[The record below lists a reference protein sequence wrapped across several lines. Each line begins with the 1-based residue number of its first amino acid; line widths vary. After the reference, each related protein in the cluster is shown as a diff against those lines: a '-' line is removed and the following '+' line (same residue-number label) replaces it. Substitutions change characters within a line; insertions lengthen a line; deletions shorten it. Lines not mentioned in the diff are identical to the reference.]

1 MRLRDAHFFR
11 RVPADV
17 SEATKTGG
25 VISAIAWCTIGWLVL
40 TQYGEYSASKHATQL
55 RLDKSSG
62 LTPSG
67 TGAAIRINFNVTMS
81 HLPCQYA
88 SVTVADHV
96 GAHEVGGERNVHRV
110 RINREGEQIGMFEPH
125 KYTEKN
131 KDDASIAGH
140 VFPWHKKQHA
150 QGDATHRKEVEMKCV
165 RPPCARLPA
174 CTLPACALPAQARE
188 RASSQPMRIE

>member
-1 MRLRDAHFFR
+1 MYMRLRDAHFFR

-17 SEATKTGG
+17 SEATKSGG
-25 VISAIAWCTIGWLVL
+25 VISAFAWFTIGWLVL
-40 TQYGEYSASKHATQL
+40 TQYSEYSTAKHATQL
-55 RLDKSSG
+55 RLDKSLG
-62 LTPSG
+62 LTESG

-96 GAHEVGGERNVHRV
+96 GAHEVGGERNIHRV
-110 RINREGEQIGMFEPH
+110 RISREGTQIGIFEPH
-125 KYTEKN
+125 KYSEKN
-131 KDDASIAGH
+131 KDDSIAGH

-165 RPPCARLPA
+165 RARAKL
-174 CTLPACALPAQARE
+174 
-188 RASSQPMRIE
+188 